1 MSCSDG
7 AFPVCE
13 PIPLTEQAERLL
25 MTLETQTDF
34 TPQRPC
40 AARAGYQVQR
50 VTRDQLPGGSPR
62 LHFNVGWRGEPAFLF
77 SQTRALVPFSQIPQ
91 GTHRLRVT
99 SGAITADGFAGPS
112 GSGREIAYLRWRSSE
127 VTSELSATLH
137 GWLTEGDIK
146 ELAAGLIAAGAADP
160 AGGE

>member
-1 MSCSDG
+1 
-7 AFPVCE
+7 
-13 PIPLTEQAERLL
+13 
-25 MTLETQTDF
+25 MTLEAQTDF

-40 AARAGYQVQR
+40 AARAGYRVQR
-50 VTRDQLPGGSPR
+50 VALDQLPGGSPR
-62 LHFNVGWRGEPAFLF
+62 LHFSVEWRGDPAFLF

-99 SGAITADGFAGPS
+99 SGGITADGFAGPS
-112 GSGREIAYLRWRSSE
+112 GSGGDIAYLRWRAGE

-137 GWLTEGDIK
+137 TWLTEGDIK
-146 ELAAGLIAAGAADP
+146 ELAAGLIAADA